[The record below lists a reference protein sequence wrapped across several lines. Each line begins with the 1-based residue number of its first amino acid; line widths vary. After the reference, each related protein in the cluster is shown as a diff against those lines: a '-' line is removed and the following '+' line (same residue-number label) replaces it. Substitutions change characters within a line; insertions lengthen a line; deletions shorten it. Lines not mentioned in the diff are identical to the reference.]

1 MRFVWD
7 FCSNKFNENIIQR
20 TDEDFRKKHMSKP
33 FLSSKSRK
41 KMSVKMVNSA
51 SEFGLM
57 CSVPY
62 IFVEPISFLIN
73 CDLICSYS
81 YAHHVY
87 FILLYDGHL
96 VTVHLKLLALFRSR
110 LHSLLVGY
118 IQPTL
123 KFRVWIVTVS
133 IHKKIIESYSKSMKK
148 VLNLLLNFYGTF
160 GFFFVLVNI
169 AFACWSLKLVL
180 NASK

>member
-1 MRFVWD
+1 
-7 FCSNKFNENIIQR
+7 
-20 TDEDFRKKHMSKP
+20 
-33 FLSSKSRK
+33 
-41 KMSVKMVNSA
+41 MVNFPRES
-51 SEFGLM
+51 GLV

-81 YAHHVY
+81 YAHHIY
-87 FILLYDGHL
+87 FMLLYGGHL
-96 VTVHLKLLALFRSR
+96 VTVHMKLLALFRSR

-133 IHKKIIESYSKSMKK
+133 IHKNTIESYSISMKE
-148 VLNLLLNFYGTF
+148 VLTLLLNFYGDFRLFLCYWTLHL
-160 GFFFVLVNI
+160 LVEAWN
-169 AFACWSLKLVL
+169 
-180 NASK
+180 